1 MKKMSKGFT
10 LIELM
15 IVVAIIGILAA
26 IAIPNFMRYQLRAKV
41 SELNENVNSIFKS
54 EEAMR
59 QSERLNPTGA
69 IGQYW
74 GFRAVPAAATLNS
87 NKIEW
92 AGTDV
97 VIARKIDW
105 AVEGRTYGQ
114 YTSGTTAMA
123 AADAG
128 NSGNTL
134 TVRAQSN
141 VDGDDV
147 WRCVVL
153 FKPMLGSDGNV
164 ATGGTPT
171 APTCVNLGGA
181 TSPTY
186 VAGATGTPTAQP
198 YILDES
204 VF

>member
-1 MKKMSKGFT
+1 
-10 LIELM
+10 
-15 IVVAIIGILAA
+15 VAIIGILAA

-41 SELNENVNSIFKS
+41 SELNENVTSIFKS

-59 QSERLNPTGA
+59 QSERSNPTGA
-69 IGQYW
+69 VGQYW
-74 GFRAVPAAATLNS
+74 GFRAVPTATALGT

-92 AGTDV
+92 QPGDIV
-97 VIARKIDW
+97 VARKIDW
-105 AVEGRTYGQ
+105 AVEGKTYGQ
-114 YTSGTTAMA
+114 YASGTGTGMA
-123 AADAG
+123 SNDTG
-128 NSGNTL
+128 LSGSTL

-153 FKPMLGSDGNV
+153 FKPLLGSDGNV

-171 APTCVNLGGA
+171 PPVCTNLGGA
-181 TSPTY
+181 TSPTFT
-186 VAGATGTPTAQP
+186 AGTTNVSQP
-198 YILDES
+198 VVLDES